1 MPSNLK
7 GWIGFLV
14 ITIIIIGGAF
24 GTSHIL
30 KTSTSGTAISGITAS
45 GVNGYYDSAN
55 QTYVANVTQSTSNVT
70 FSISMTLTSAS
81 GALNIS
87 VVSPAIENLSAFN
100 STFTTLYN
108 KIYNDSVNQTLKN
121 GGTLNAT
128 VNASLA
134 ENATILATTYAH
146 QNLTYSMFPSFSK
159 DVSFTGGVYTF
170 NLTVELNATAFSL
183 ITSGQQLS
191 AVVNAAVGSSS
202 ANAIIVF
209 SKV

>member
-1 MPSNLK
+1 MASNLK

-14 ITIIIIGGAF
+14 ITVIIIGGAF

-30 KTSTSGTAISGITAS
+30 KTSTAGTSISGITAS

-55 QTYVANVTQSTSNVT
+55 QTFLANVTQSTSNVT
-70 FSISMTLTSAS
+70 FSISMKLTSAT

-100 STFTTLYN
+100 TTFTALYN
-108 KIYNDSVNQTLKN
+108 KIYNDSVNETLKN

-134 ENATILATTYAH
+134 ENATRLATTYAN
-146 QNLTYSMFPSFSK
+146 QNLTYSLFPSFSK
-159 DVSFTGGVYTF
+159 DVSFTGGAYVF
-170 NLTVELNATAFSL
+170 NLTVQLNATALSL
-183 ITSGQQLS
+183 MASGQQLS
-191 AVVNAAVGSSS
+191 AVVNAAAGSSS
-202 ANAIIVF
+202 ANAVIVF